1 MSSNRIARERLEKIY
16 GKKCMMHE
24 GLKIQIK
31 GYSKKKIKLKG
42 KSLREQLTYH
52 HLIPKS
58 KGGPATDEN
67 GAILCREC
75 HNYLENLDEEER
87 EKINE
92 ELREYKMNFAIMNGS
107 TIVDCGSLNLFNFD
121 FDKEDCIT
129 IPLKNNNKQYNR
141 AKAKK
146 ELRELIEEYEDF
158 EL

>member
-1 MSSNRIARERLEKIY
+1 MSSNKTARERLEKIY

-24 GLKIQIK
+24 GLKMKIT
-31 GYSKKKIKLKG
+31 GYSKKKMKLKG
-42 KSLREQLTYH
+42 EDLRKQLTYH
-52 HLIPKS
+52 HLTPKS

-75 HNYLENLDEEER
+75 HNYLESLDESER
-87 EKINE
+87 EQINE
-92 ELREYKMNFAIMNGS
+92 ELRRYKMNFAIMNGGQITDS
-107 TIVDCGSLNLFNFD
+107 GSLDLFNFD

-129 IPLKNNNKQYNR
+129 IPLKDNTKQYNR

-146 ELRELIEEYEDF
+146 EMKEIIKEYEDF